1 MSIRARRARGRGRAQ
16 TVIDITSLLDVVFLL
31 IIFLIVTTTFRKN
44 EHAFVVEL
52 PTSGTEVVEVTTDKT
67 TVYVTKG
74 GDFFLIEQR
83 DGGDDPGAAPV
94 TKGDKDRL
102 SREELEAKLKA
113 LHAEKP
119 DLPIAVRGE
128 KDASYQLLM
137 YVVGAL
143 QGVGFR
149 SIYLP
154 YELAPEGAAP

>member
-67 TVYVTKG
+67 TVYVTRG
-74 GDFFLIEQR
+74 GDFFLIEQVDG
-83 DGGDDPGAAPV
+83 DGGDDP
-94 TKGDKDRL
+94 TKKGDKDRL
-102 SREELEAKLKA
+102 NREELEARLKA
-113 LHAEKP
+113 LHADKP

-137 YVVGAL
+137 DVVGAL

-154 YELAPEGAAP
+154 YELAPDGAAP